1 MPAHKTVTTLQTM
14 CIGYVANNIDSLCVD
29 HGKLKK
35 LDQRLFDSIPTL
47 LPGNVACLNHL
58 LNHNH
63 HLFIVRIPFW
73 PTIELDM
80 SNLLNKIGEQGE
92 GLVELRIHAFIA
104 DAFVSDVV
112 STLSRLPRLQRL
124 TLKLVVVSGDLVT
137 ALTQHCTQL
146 TEVTLSGSCL
156 TEDCLDLFSTCT
168 NIEVLIINCVIADP
182 DATAARSLQVLAL
195 PRLRIFRCDIL
206 TQALR
211 LLDLSIRLSLTEYV
225 EMNQRNLQPINAL
238 SHVLHVCPM
247 LTTLCL
253 HLFGNEDVEGIE
265 LLIHLRELS
274 LYLWPRGS
282 GIAFMIEFQ
291 LVLRAIGGNLR
302 VLRLWFANLDFT
314 SITTHCTALEE
325 LEVCHINWIRNF
337 DGRQLAPLTRLQ
349 TFKLSLTLYPF
360 IKSPVPG
367 LILSAFR
374 TKLKRIELEKCHL
387 SDHQFDLLLNTG
399 RLDDLVVMRLSSVCC
414 LSIHS
419 LGRLMA
425 RRGGAL
431 KLLHV
436 FLCGRISEEDIDGL
450 RGMIRAL
457 NLDVTL
463 LTDYLEFSFL

>member
-35 LDQRLFDSIPTL
+35 LDQRLFDSIPTV

-124 TLKLVVVSGDLVT
+124 TLRLVVVSGDLIT

-168 NIEVLIINCVIADP
+168 NIEVLIINCVITDP

-247 LTTLCL
+247 LTTLYL

-265 LLIHLRELS
+265 LLIHLREMS

-282 GIAFMIEFQ
+282 GIAFMIDFQ
-291 LVLRAIGGNLR
+291 LVLRAIGGNLK

-314 SITTHCTALEE
+314 SITT
-325 LEVCHINWIRNF
+325 
-337 DGRQLAPLTRLQ
+337 
-349 TFKLSLTLYPF
+349 
-360 IKSPVPG
+360 
-367 LILSAFR
+367 
-374 TKLKRIELEKCHL
+374 
-387 SDHQFDLLLNTG
+387 
-399 RLDDLVVMRLSSVCC
+399 
-414 LSIHS
+414 
-419 LGRLMA
+419 
-425 RRGGAL
+425 
-431 KLLHV
+431 
-436 FLCGRISEEDIDGL
+436 
-450 RGMIRAL
+450 
-457 NLDVTL
+457 
-463 LTDYLEFSFL
+463 